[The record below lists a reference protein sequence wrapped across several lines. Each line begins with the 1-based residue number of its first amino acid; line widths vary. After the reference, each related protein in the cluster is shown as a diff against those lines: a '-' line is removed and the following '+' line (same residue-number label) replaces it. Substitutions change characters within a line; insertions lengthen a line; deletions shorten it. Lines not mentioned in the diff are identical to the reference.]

1 MRKKEYKQKEFLV
14 QRKKITAGAFMDGNN
29 NVILGIS
36 SMIRENEW
44 NAVFADSNDMQW
56 YIKED
61 KDISM

>member
-1 MRKKEYKQKEFLV
+1 LVV
-14 QRKKITAGAFMDGNN
+14 QRKKIFAGAFMDGNN

-44 NAVFADSNDMQW
+44 NAVFAESNDMQW

-61 KDISM
+61 EDISM

>member
-1 MRKKEYKQKEFLV
+1 V
-14 QRKKITAGAFMDGNN
+14 DGNN

-44 NAVFADSNDMQW
+44 NTDLAELNDMQW

-61 KDISM
+61 EGISM